1 MVTWVLSERSTP
13 EQIHLLRL
21 AQFDSKFSF
30 ERNHERLHVMW
41 SFRSGS
47 NNAPTDADLLE
58 MSTFENL
65 LCDQLEA
72 LNIGQLVAVFTE
84 PGYREYVFYTNNINA
99 FMKTLNSLPDQT
111 HQFPIEIHCEN
122 DANGEF
128 YSSYAN
134 SVLGAS

>member
-1 MVTWVLSERSTP
+1 MVTWVLAEKSTP

-21 AQFDSKFSF
+21 AQFESKFSF
-30 ERNHERLHVMW
+30 ERNHERLHILW
-41 SFRSGS
+41 SYRSGS
-47 NNAPTDADLLE
+47 DNAPSDADVLE
-58 MSTFENL
+58 MEAFEHL
-65 LCDQLEA
+65 LCDPLEA

-84 PGYREYVFYTNNINA
+84 PGYREYVFHTNSTKA
-99 FMKTLNSLPDQT
+99 FMKTLNSLPDQA
-111 HQFPIEIHCEN
+111 HQFPIEIHCES